1 MKQPNQSKPHRA
13 RSETDLRLNPQRR
26 LCARFDP
33 DSVAAF
39 RAPEPGTMGLRVV
52 DNCAEEHIQ

>member
-1 MKQPNQSKPHRA
+1 MKQPKPARPGQG

-26 LCARFDP
+26 RCAKFDP

-39 RAPEPGTMGLRVV
+39 RVPEPGTMGLRVV